1 MDKFDVLEIWLG
13 NGVVQGRFKVQSN
26 SLDQVLNLSTTDIFV
41 CIVLCYRRLP
51 CVL

>member
-1 MDKFDVLEIWLG
+1 MDKFDGLEIWFG

-26 SLDQVLNLSTTDIFV
+26 SLDQVLDFSTTDIFV